1 MKTPVV
7 VNDDYTLY
15 IEHHA
20 GVQFIHCD
28 CHRWSKTVKLRMIDD
43 LKKMDDLYAIHEIGD
58 KKHAK
63 FLGLLEFEFFK
74 DFMGLDNKPHQIFV
88 RRA

>member
-28 CHRWSKTVKLRMIDD
+28 CYRWTKTVKLRMIED
-43 LKKMDDLYAIHEIGD
+43 LNQMSDLYGIHEIGD
-58 KKHAK
+58 KKHEK
-63 FLGLLEFEFFK
+63 FLATLGFKFFK
-74 DFMGLDNKPHQIFV
+74 DFVGLDGKPRQIFV